1 MNLFLRNKN
10 RTYFFVSNK
19 SMNEQQKQTAIQ
31 MYKNKMMAR
40 YRLCIMSSKNLE
52 ISLMTNLAKISN
64 FYS

>member
-1 MNLFLRNKN
+1 
-10 RTYFFVSNK
+10 
-19 SMNEQQKQTAIQ
+19 MNEQQKQTAIQ